1 MSATE
6 LLVWGVVIHLIVDW
20 LGQNQWIALH
30 KTSLRH
36 PAGYIHAAVHALALW
51 IVFPIGA
58 AAALGLAHLLIDTRR
73 PLELWGRVMSQ
84 PSDGPEA
91 FTIHVWRDQTLHVA
105 VIAATAL
112 LAAG

>member
-1 MSATE
+1 MSAAE

-20 LGQNQWIALH
+20 LGQNEWIALN

-36 PAGYIHAAVHALALW
+36 PAGYLHAGMHALALW
-51 IVFPIGA
+51 IVFPLGA
-58 AAALGLAHLLIDTRR
+58 AAALGAAHLLIDTRR
-73 PLELWGRVMSQ
+73 PLALWARVMSQ
-84 PSDGPEA
+84 PSEGPEA

-112 LAAG
+112 VVGG